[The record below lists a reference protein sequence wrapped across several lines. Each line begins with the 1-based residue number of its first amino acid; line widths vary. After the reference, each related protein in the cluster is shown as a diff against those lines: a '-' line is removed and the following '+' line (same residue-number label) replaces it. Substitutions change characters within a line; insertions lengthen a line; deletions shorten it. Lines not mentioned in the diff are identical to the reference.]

1 MFRRFATEALRS
13 ASIPPQRLP
22 DVRAATHEAG
32 ERNVVRH
39 CAGIGRRS
47 ASIALANKPIGG
59 SAVAPDRWQ
68 CYLDRS

>member
-13 ASIPPQRLP
+13 ASIPPQRLS
-22 DVRAATHEAG
+22 DVRVATMSRASATSSATAPVLE
-32 ERNVVRH
+32 
-39 CAGIGRRS
+39 RRS
-47 ASIALANKPIGG
+47 ASIALALKPIRG